1 MWHGGVGQVW
11 REEVTT
17 YYSFDVFSKLL
28 SLLDAKAAAV
38 ADSLGIEHLDLM
50 PTLERSLVTYYDAF
64 HLTPTG
70 ARAVAKSVAAA
81 ILRQPLATTAKAPA
95 GNEQPRYLR
104 SLAS

>member
-17 YYSFDVFSKLL
+17 YYPFEVFSELL

-38 ADSLGIEHLDLM
+38 ADSLDVEHLDLM
-50 PTLERSLVTYYDAF
+50 PTLERSLVTYYDGF

-81 ILRQPLATTAKAPA
+81 ILRQPLPAASAPA
-95 GNEQPRYLR
+95 ADEQPRYLR
-104 SLAS
+104 PLAS